1 MRSWNKLKGFLINFC
16 FHDLQQEPTA
26 RRMLMVLPEEPA
38 GKADRLDLLEILEY
52 ITVCCS
58 RDMSVS
64 DSV

>member
-1 MRSWNKLKGFLINFC
+1 
-16 FHDLQQEPTA
+16 
-26 RRMLMVLPEEPA
+26 MLMVLPEEPA
-38 GKADRLDLLEILEY
+38 GKADRLDLFELEY